1 MEYLMCGQCV
11 INPLTIAGLV
21 AASDLFELPELR
33 QACFE
38 HLPHC
43 LIVDL
48 ICPILSSLETYF
60 QFPSAKTLTVKVL
73 AFLDLNAEDVLCSD
87 FFPNIS
93 EFLLSSIMQRNLRA
107 QEEIKLDAILAWAES
122 HSLPLE
128 QGNTFICKIL
138 FSILSIQDMNVI
150 G

>member
-1 MEYLMCGQCV
+1 MFRCNALCV
-11 INPLTIAGLV
+11 
-21 AASDLFELPELR
+21 
-33 QACFE
+33 
-38 HLPHC
+38 
-43 LIVDL
+43 
-48 ICPILSSLETYF
+48 SL
-60 QFPSAKTLTVKVL
+60 QVL

-93 EFLLSSIMQRNLRA
+93 EFLLSTIMQRNLRA